1 MAGSGFK
8 TVLKGSVDPFR
19 RKPVLWKLDQW
30 EVTMIRKILFVGSL
44 LSCSAMA
51 QVSEPDWPAVEEET
65 LRHFRALLQF
75 DTSDPPGRELPAAE
89 YLRDVLEA
97 EGIEVEMLSNSPER
111 PNVIARLKGDSS
123 KEPLLIMAHTDVVNV
138 DPEKWTFPPFSAT
151 VDGGYVYGR
160 GAVDDKDNL
169 ASALMVMLELKRQ
182 NVPLARDV
190 IFLAESGEEG
200 ATEYGIEFLVE
211 EHFDKI
217 NAEFCLA
224 EGGSVAR
231 VNREVQ
237 YAGVQTVEKIPYRLE
252 LVATGVAG
260 HGSVPLQSNSVVRL
274 AKAIA
279 AIADWRSPIRLNE
292 TTAAYFER
300 LASISPAD
308 AAERY
313 LAVLDPGRASEADD
327 YFLANE
333 PRHAS
338 MLRSSLSPNIF
349 EAGYRINVIPSEARA
364 SVDFR
369 ALPDE
374 DIPGFLNQVRT
385 LIDDE
390 VVDVSLGERNTRPP
404 GQASLSTEAFAAIEA
419 GVNKHY
425 GVITLPT
432 MSTGA
437 TDMAYL
443 RNRGI
448 QCYGI
453 GPAIDREDA
462 ALGFGAH
469 SDQERIL
476 ISELNRFVKFNWD
489 VVIDLAAKQ

>member
-1 MAGSGFK
+1 
-8 TVLKGSVDPFR
+8 
-19 RKPVLWKLDQW
+19 
-30 EVTMIRKILFVGSL
+30 
-44 LSCSAMA
+44 
-51 QVSEPDWPAVEEET
+51 
-65 LRHFRALLQF
+65 
-75 DTSDPPGRELPAAE
+75 
-89 YLRDVLEA
+89 
-97 EGIEVEMLSNSPER
+97 
-111 PNVIARLKGDSS
+111 
-123 KEPLLIMAHTDVVNV
+123 
-138 DPEKWTFPPFSAT
+138 
-151 VDGGYVYGR
+151 
-160 GAVDDKDNL
+160 
-169 ASALMVMLELKRQ
+169 MVMLELKRQ
-182 NVPLARDV
+182 NVELDRDV

-200 ATEYGIEFLVE
+200 AVEFGIDFMVN
-211 EHFDKI
+211 EHFNKI
-217 NAEFCLA
+217 AAEFCLA

-237 YAGVQTVEKIPYRLE
+237 YAGVQTVEKIPYRVE

-260 HGSVPLQSNSVVRL
+260 HGSVPLQTNSVVRL
-274 AKAIA
+274 ARAVANIA
-279 AIADWRSPIRLNE
+279 EWRTPIRLNE

-300 LASISPAD
+300 LASISPSN

-313 LAVLDPGRASEADD
+313 LNVLDPGRASESDE

-349 EAGYRINVIPSEARA
+349 DAGYRINVIPSEARA

-374 DIPGFLNQVRT
+374 NIPDFLNQIRSIVN
-385 LIDDE
+385 DDAVE
-390 VVDVSLGERNTRPP
+390 VSLGNRNTRPP
-404 GQASLSTEAFAAIEA
+404 GQASLNTEAFAAIEA

-476 ISELNRFVKFNWD
+476 ISELHRFVRFNWD
-489 VVIDLAAKQ
+489 VVIDIAATE

>member
-1 MAGSGFK
+1 MRITLCFLAVCFSSN
-8 TVLKGSVDPFR
+8 VL
-19 RKPVLWKLDQW
+19 
-30 EVTMIRKILFVGSL
+30 
-44 LSCSAMA
+44 A
-51 QVSEPDWPAVEEET
+51 QVAGPDWSALEEET
-65 LRHFRALLQF
+65 LKHFRALLQF
-75 DTSDPPGRELPAAE
+75 DTSDPPGGELPAAE
-89 YLRDVLEA
+89 YLYNVLQA
-97 EGIEVEMLSNSPER
+97 EGIDVEMLATDPER
-111 PNVIARLKGDSS
+111 PNVLARIEGNGS
-123 KEPLLIMAHTDVVNV
+123 KQPLLIMAHTDVVNV
-138 DPEKWTFPPFSAT
+138 DPEKWQFPPFSAT

-169 ASALMVMLELKRQ
+169 ASALMIMLELKR
-182 NVPLARDV
+182 NNISLDRDV

-200 ATEYGIEFLVE
+200 ATEFGIEFMVNN
-211 EHFDKI
+211 HFDKI
-217 NAEFCLA
+217 DAEFCLA

-237 YAGVQTVEKIPYRLE
+237 YAGIQTVEKIPYRVE
-252 LVATGVAG
+252 LLATGIAG
-260 HGSVPLQSNSVVRL
+260 HGSVPLQTNSVTRL
-274 AKAIA
+274 AKAVA
-279 AIADWRSPIRLNE
+279 AIADWRTPIRLNE

-308 AAERY
+308 AAQRY
-313 LAVLDPGRASEADD
+313 LNVLDPGRASESDE
-327 YFLANE
+327 YFLSNE

-349 EAGYRINVIPSEARA
+349 DAGYRINVIPSESRA

-374 DIPGFLNQVRT
+374 SIAEFL
-385 LIDDE
+385 DE
-390 VVDVSLGERNTRPP
+390 IRRVVNDPAVEVSLGQRNSRPR
-404 GQASLSTEAFAAIEA
+404 GQSSLNTVAFAAIEA
-419 GVNKHY
+419 NIMAHY
-425 GVITLPT
+425 GVVTLPT

-443 RNRGI
+443 RNKGI

-462 ALGFGAH
+462 ALGYGAH

-476 ISELNRFVKFNWD
+476 ISELHRFVRFNWD
-489 VVIDLAAKQ
+489 LVMDLAATQ

>member
-1 MAGSGFK
+1 MLRLRFLLLTLLLIGSH
-8 TVLKGSVDPFR
+8 VHS
-19 RKPVLWKLDQW
+19 
-30 EVTMIRKILFVGSL
+30 
-44 LSCSAMA
+44 
-51 QVSEPDWPAVEEET
+51 QVSEPDWAAVEEET
-65 LRHFRALLQF
+65 LRHFRALLRF

-97 EGIEVEMLSNSPER
+97 EGIAVEMLSVDPER
-111 PNVIARLKGDSS
+111 PNVVARLKGDGSQ
-123 KEPLLIMAHTDVVNV
+123 EPLLIMAHTDVVNV

-169 ASALMVMLELKRQ
+169 AAGLMVMLELKRQ
-182 NVPLARDV
+182 NIPLSRDV

-200 ATEYGIEFLVE
+200 ATEYGIEFMVN
-211 EHFDKI
+211 EHFEKI
-217 NAEFCLA
+217 DAEFCLA

-231 VNREVQ
+231 VNREVV
-237 YAGVQTVEKIPYRLE
+237 YGGVQTVEKLPYRLE
-252 LVATGVAG
+252 LAARGVAG
-260 HGSVPLQSNSVVRL
+260 HGSVPLQNNSVVRL
-274 AKAIA
+274 AKAIS

-292 TTAAYFER
+292 TTYTYFER
-300 LASISPAD
+300 LASISPPD
-308 AAERY
+308 AGERY
-313 LAVLDPGRASEADD
+313 LDVLDSGRASEADE
-327 YFLANE
+327 YFLAYE

-338 MLRSSLSPNIF
+338 MLRSSLSPTIF
-349 EAGYRINVIPSEARA
+349 DAGYRINVIPSESRA

-374 DIPGFLNQVRT
+374 NIQDYLEQIREVIG
-385 LIDDE
+385 DDSIE
-390 VVDVSLGERNTRPP
+390 VSLGQRNTRPA
-404 GQASLSTEAFAAIEA
+404 GQASINTTAFSAIEQ
-419 GVNKHY
+419 NLQEHY

-443 RNRGI
+443 RARGV

-476 ISELNRFVKFNWD
+476 ISEMNRFVRFNWD
-489 VVIDLAAKQ
+489 LVLDIAARK

>member
-1 MAGSGFK
+1 MLRLRFLLLTLLLIGSHAY
-8 TVLKGSVDPFR
+8 S
-19 RKPVLWKLDQW
+19 
-30 EVTMIRKILFVGSL
+30 
-44 LSCSAMA
+44 
-51 QVSEPDWPAVEEET
+51 QVSEPDWAAVEEET
-65 LRHFRALLQF
+65 LRHFRALLRF

-97 EGIEVEMLSNSPER
+97 EGIAVEMLSVDPER
-111 PNVIARLKGDSS
+111 PNVVARLKGDGSQ
-123 KEPLLIMAHTDVVNV
+123 EPLLIMAHTDVVNV

-169 ASALMVMLELKRQ
+169 AAGLMVMLELKRQ
-182 NVPLARDV
+182 NVPLSRDV

-200 ATEYGIEFLVE
+200 ATEYGIEFMVN
-211 EHFDKI
+211 EHFEKI
-217 NAEFCLA
+217 DAEFCLA

-231 VNREVQ
+231 VNREVV
-237 YAGVQTVEKIPYRLE
+237 YGGVQTVEKLPYRLE
-252 LVATGVAG
+252 LAARGVAG
-260 HGSVPLQSNSVVRL
+260 HGSVPLQNNSVVRL
-274 AKAIA
+274 AKAIS

-292 TTAAYFER
+292 TTYTYFER
-300 LASISPAD
+300 LASISPPD
-308 AAERY
+308 AGERY
-313 LAVLDPGRASEADD
+313 LAVLDSGRASEADE
-327 YFLANE
+327 YFLAYE

-338 MLRSSLSPNIF
+338 MLRSSLSPTIF
-349 EAGYRINVIPSEARA
+349 DAGYRINVIPSESRA

-374 DIPGFLNQVRT
+374 NIQDYLEQIREVIG
-385 LIDDE
+385 DDSIE
-390 VVDVSLGERNTRPP
+390 VSLGQRNTRPA
-404 GQASLSTEAFAAIEA
+404 GQASINTTAFSAIEQ
-419 GVNKHY
+419 NLQEHY

-443 RNRGI
+443 RARGV

-476 ISELNRFVKFNWD
+476 ISEMNRFVRFNWD
-489 VVIDLAAKQ
+489 LVIDIAMSGQ

>member
-1 MAGSGFK
+1 MQIIINYCLTLVLFLSG
-8 TVLKGSVDPFR
+8 PFA
-19 RKPVLWKLDQW
+19 L
-30 EVTMIRKILFVGSL
+30 
-44 LSCSAMA
+44 A
-51 QVSEPDWPAVEEET
+51 QGGDPDWRLAEQE
-65 LRHFRALLQF
+65 LLQHFRALLQF

-89 YLRDVLEA
+89 YIRDVLES
-97 EGIEVEMLSNSPER
+97 EGFDVEMLAIDPER
-111 PNVIARLKGDSS
+111 PNVLTRLKGSGS
-123 KEPLLIMAHTDVVNV
+123 EPPLLIMAHTDVVNV
-138 DPEKWTFPPFSAT
+138 DPTKWTFPPFSAT
-151 VDGGYVYGR
+151 VDNGYVYGR

-169 ASALMVMLELKRQ
+169 AAALMVMLELKRQ
-182 NVPLARDV
+182 KIALDRDV

-200 ATEYGIEFLVE
+200 ATEYGIEFMVN
-211 EHFDKI
+211 EHFEKI
-217 NAEFCLA
+217 DSEFCLA

-237 YAGVQTVEKIPYRLE
+237 YAGIQSVEKIPYRVE

-260 HGSVPLQSNSVVRL
+260 HGSVPLQSNPVVRL
-274 AKAIA
+274 AKAMA
-279 AIADWRSPIRLNE
+279 AVADWRSPVRLNE

-300 LASISPAD
+300 LAGISPPE
-308 AAERY
+308 AAARY
-313 LAVLDPGRASEADD
+313 LAVLDPTTINEADE

-338 MLRSSLSPNIF
+338 MLRSSLSPNIID
-349 EAGYRINVIPSEARA
+349 AGYRINVIPSDARG
-364 SVDFR
+364 SIDFR

-374 DIPGFLNQVRT
+374 NISAFLEQIRRV
-385 LIDDE
+385 IDDPAVE
-390 VVDVSLGERNTRPP
+390 VSLGARNTRPR
-404 GQASLSTEAFAAIEA
+404 GEARINTPAFSAIEA

-425 GVITLPT
+425 GVATLPT

-443 RNRGI
+443 RNKGI

-462 ALGFGAH
+462 ALGYGAH

-476 ISELNRFVKFNWD
+476 ISELNRFLRFNWD
-489 VVIDLAAKQ
+489 IVLQIAGKN

>member
-1 MAGSGFK
+1 MRITLCFLAVCFSSN
-8 TVLKGSVDPFR
+8 VL
-19 RKPVLWKLDQW
+19 
-30 EVTMIRKILFVGSL
+30 
-44 LSCSAMA
+44 A
-51 QVSEPDWPAVEEET
+51 QVAGPDWSALEEET
-65 LRHFRALLQF
+65 LKHFRALLQF

-89 YLRDVLEA
+89 YLYNVLQA
-97 EGIEVEMLSNSPER
+97 EGIDVEMLATDSER
-111 PNVIARLKGDSS
+111 PNVLARIEGNGNKQ
-123 KEPLLIMAHTDVVNV
+123 PLLIMAHTDVVNV
-138 DPEKWTFPPFSAT
+138 DPEKWQFPPFSAT

-169 ASALMVMLELKRQ
+169 ASALMIMLELKR
-182 NVPLARDV
+182 NNISLDRDV

-200 ATEYGIEFLVE
+200 ATEFGIEFMVNN
-211 EHFDKI
+211 HFDKI
-217 NAEFCLA
+217 DAEFCLA

-237 YAGVQTVEKIPYRLE
+237 YAGIQTVEKIPYRVE
-252 LVATGVAG
+252 LLATGIAG
-260 HGSVPLQSNSVVRL
+260 HGSVPLQTNSVTRL
-274 AKAIA
+274 AKAVA
-279 AIADWRSPIRLNE
+279 AIADWRTPIRLNE

-308 AAERY
+308 AAQRY
-313 LAVLDPGRASEADD
+313 LNVLDPGRASESDE
-327 YFLANE
+327 YFLSNE

-349 EAGYRINVIPSEARA
+349 DAGYRINVIPSESRA

-374 DIPGFLNQVRT
+374 SIAEFL
-385 LIDDE
+385 DE
-390 VVDVSLGERNTRPP
+390 IRRVVNDPAVEVSLGQRNSRPR
-404 GQASLSTEAFAAIEA
+404 GQSSLNTVAFAAIEA
-419 GVNKHY
+419 NIMAHY
-425 GVITLPT
+425 GVVTLPT

-443 RNRGI
+443 RNKGI

-462 ALGFGAH
+462 ALGYGAH

-476 ISELNRFVKFNWD
+476 ISELHRFVRFNWD
-489 VVIDLAAKQ
+489 LVMDLAATQ

>member
-1 MAGSGFK
+1 MRSL
-8 TVLKGSVDPFR
+8 V
-19 RKPVLWKLDQW
+19 
-30 EVTMIRKILFVGSL
+30 IVGSFL
-44 LSCSAMA
+44 LASLSTA
-51 QVSEPDWPAVEEET
+51 QVTEPDWEAVEDET

-89 YLRDVLEA
+89 YIRDALEA
-97 EGIEVEMLSNSPER
+97 EGIPVEMLATDPDR
-111 PNVIARLKGDSS
+111 PNVIARLKGNGN
-123 KEPLLIMAHTDVVNV
+123 KKPLLIMAHTDVVNV

-151 VDGGYVYGR
+151 VDDGYVYGR

-182 NVPLARDV
+182 NVQLDRDV

-200 ATEYGIEFLVE
+200 ATEFGIEFIVNN
-211 EHFDKI
+211 HFDRI
-217 NAEFCLA
+217 ESEFCLA

-237 YAGVQTVEKIPYRLE
+237 YAGIQTVEKIPYRIE
-252 LVATGVAG
+252 LKATGVAG

-274 AKAIA
+274 AKAVA
-279 AIADWRSPIRLNE
+279 AIADWRSPVRLNE

-300 LASISPAD
+300 LAGISPSAD
-308 AAERY
+308 AQRY
-313 LAVLDPGRASEADD
+313 LAVLDPATVAAADA

-338 MLRSSLSPNIF
+338 MLRSSLSPTLFN
-349 EAGYRINVIPSEARA
+349 AGYRINVIPSEATA
-364 SVDFR
+364 SIDFR

-374 DIPGFLNQVRT
+374 DIPAFLQSIRGVINDPSV
-385 LIDDE
+385 E
-390 VVDVSLGERNTRPP
+390 VALGDRNTRPP
-404 GQASLSTEAFAAIEA
+404 GQASLQTPAFSAIEE
-419 GVNKHY
+419 NISKHY
-425 GVITLPT
+425 GVTTLPT

-453 GPAIDREDA
+453 GPAIDTEDA

-476 ISELNRFVKFNWD
+476 VSELHRFVRFNWD
-489 VVIDLAAKQ
+489 VVIDLAAAR

>member
-1 MAGSGFK
+1 MRITLCFLA
-8 TVLKGSVDPFR
+8 VC
-19 RKPVLWKLDQW
+19 
-30 EVTMIRKILFVGSL
+30 
-44 LSCSAMA
+44 LSSNALA
-51 QVSEPDWPAVEEET
+51 QVSGPDWSALEEET
-65 LRHFRALLQF
+65 LKHFRTLLQF

-89 YLRDVLEA
+89 YIYDVLRA
-97 EGIEVEMLSNSPER
+97 EGIDVEMLATDSAR
-111 PNVIARLKGDSS
+111 PNVLARIQGNGS
-123 KEPLLIMAHTDVVNV
+123 KRPLLLMAHTDVVNV
-138 DPEKWTFPPFSAT
+138 DPEKWQFPPFSAT

-169 ASALMVMLELKRQ
+169 AAALMIMLELKR
-182 NVPLARDV
+182 NNIPLDRDV

-200 ATEYGIEFLVE
+200 ATEFGIEFMVNN
-211 EHFDKI
+211 HFDKI
-217 NAEFCLA
+217 DAEFCLA

-237 YAGVQTVEKIPYRLE
+237 YAGIQTVEKIPYRVE
-252 LVATGVAG
+252 LLATGIAG
-260 HGSVPLQSNSVVRL
+260 HGSVPLQTNSVVRL
-274 AKAIA
+274 AKAVA
-279 AIADWRSPIRLNE
+279 AIADWRTPIRLNE

-308 AAERY
+308 AAARY
-313 LAVLDPGRASEADD
+313 LQVLDPDRASASDE
-327 YFLANE
+327 YFLSNE

-349 EAGYRINVIPSEARA
+349 DAGYRINVIPSEARA

-374 DIPGFLNQVRT
+374 NIPEFL
-385 LIDDE
+385 DE
-390 VVDVSLGERNTRPP
+390 IRRVVNDPAVEVSLGQRNSRPR
-404 GQASLSTEAFAAIEA
+404 GQSSLNTVAFAAIEA
-419 GVNKHY
+419 NIQAHY

-443 RNRGI
+443 RNKGI

-462 ALGFGAH
+462 ALGYGAH

-476 ISELNRFVKFNWD
+476 ISELHRFVRFNWD
-489 VVIDLAAKQ
+489 LVMDLAATQ

>member
-1 MAGSGFK
+1 MK
-8 TVLKGSVDPFR
+8 KRNT
-19 RKPVLWKLDQW
+19 
-30 EVTMIRKILFVGSL
+30 LFGISL
-44 LSCSAMA
+44 FFIASASA
-51 QVSEPDWPAVEEET
+51 QVTEPDWSAVEDET
-65 LRHFRALLQF
+65 LEHFRALLQF

-89 YLRDVLEA
+89 YIRDVLEA
-97 EGIEVEMLSNSPER
+97 EGIPVEMLYNNPER
-111 PNVIARLKGDSS
+111 PNVLARLEGNGS
-123 KEPLLIMAHTDVVNV
+123 KEPLLMMAHTDVVNV

-169 ASALMVMLELKRQ
+169 AAALMVMLELKRQ
-182 NVPLARDV
+182 NVALDRDV

-200 ATEYGIEFLVE
+200 AVEYGIDFMVN

-217 NAEFCLA
+217 AAEFCLA

-237 YAGVQTVEKIPYRLE
+237 YAGVQTVEKIPYRVE

-260 HGSVPLQSNSVVRL
+260 HGSVPLQTNSVVRL
-274 AKAIA
+274 AQAVA
-279 AIADWRSPIRLNE
+279 NVAEWRTPIRLNE

-313 LAVLDPGRASEADD
+313 LNVLGPGLASDSDE

-349 EAGYRINVIPSEARA
+349 DAGYRINVIPSESRA

-374 DIPGFLNQVRT
+374 DIAEFLNEIRRVVN
-385 LIDDE
+385 DDAVE
-390 VVDVSLGERNTRPP
+390 VSLGVRNTRPP
-404 GQASLSTEAFAAIEA
+404 GQASLNTEAFAAIEA
-419 GVNKHY
+419 GVNEHY

-462 ALGFGAH
+462 ALGYGAH

-476 ISELNRFVKFNWD
+476 ISELHRFVRFNWD
-489 VVIDLAAKQ
+489 VVIDIAASQ

>member
-1 MAGSGFK
+1 M
-8 TVLKGSVDPFR
+8 R
-19 RKPVLWKLDQW
+19 II
-30 EVTMIRKILFVGSL
+30 VTSFCLLFAINT
-44 LSCSAMA
+44 SA
-51 QVSEPDWPAVEEET
+51 QNSEPDWELIEEET
-65 LRHFRALLQF
+65 LAHFRALLQF

-89 YLRDVLEA
+89 YIRDVLEA
-97 EGIEVEMLSNSPER
+97 EGIPVEMLATDPER
-111 PNVIARLKGDSS
+111 PNVLARLKGNGS
-123 KEPLLIMAHTDVVNV
+123 KQPLLLMAHTDVVNV

-151 VDGGYVYGR
+151 VDNGYVYGR

-169 ASALMVMLELKRQ
+169 AAALVVMLELKRQ
-182 NVPLARDV
+182 NIELDRDV

-200 ATEYGIEFLVE
+200 ATQFGIEYMVNN
-211 EHFDKI
+211 HFDKI
-217 NAEFCLA
+217 ESEFCLA

-237 YAGVQTVEKIPYRLE
+237 YAGVQTVEKIPYRVE
-252 LVATGVAG
+252 LVATGIAG

-279 AIADWRSPIRLNE
+279 AIADWRSPVRLNE

-308 AAERY
+308 AAQRY
-313 LAVLDPGRASEADD
+313 LNVLDPGRVSESDE

-338 MLRSSLSPNIF
+338 MLRSSLSPTIF
-349 EAGYRINVIPSEARA
+349 DAGYRINIIPSEAKA

-374 DIPGFLNQVRT
+374 DIPAFLQAIRRQINDPTV
-385 LIDDE
+385 E
-390 VVDVSLGERNTRPP
+390 VGLGDRNTRPP
-404 GQASLSTEAFAAIEA
+404 GQASLQTAAFSAIEA
-419 GVNKHY
+419 NISKHY

-443 RNRGI
+443 RNKGI

-462 ALGFGAH
+462 ALGYGAH

-476 ISELNRFVKFNWD
+476 ISELNRFVQFNWD
-489 VVIDLAAKQ
+489 VVIDLAAAK

>member
-1 MAGSGFK
+1 MLRLCF
-8 TVLKGSVDPFR
+8 
-19 RKPVLWKLDQW
+19 
-30 EVTMIRKILFVGSL
+30 L
-44 LSCSAMA
+44 LLTLLLIGGHAYS
-51 QVSEPDWPAVEEET
+51 QVSEPDWAAVEEET
-65 LRHFRALLQF
+65 LRHFQALLRF

-97 EGIEVEMLSNSPER
+97 EGIAVEMLSVDPER
-111 PNVIARLKGDSS
+111 PNVVARLKGDGSQ
-123 KEPLLIMAHTDVVNV
+123 EPLLIMAHTDVVNV

-169 ASALMVMLELKRQ
+169 AAGLMVMLELKRQ
-182 NVPLARDV
+182 NIPLSRDV

-200 ATEYGIEFLVE
+200 ATEYGIEFMVN
-211 EHFDKI
+211 EHFEKI
-217 NAEFCLA
+217 DAEFCLA

-231 VNREVQ
+231 VNREVV
-237 YAGVQTVEKIPYRLE
+237 YGGVQTVEKLPYRLE
-252 LVATGVAG
+252 LAARGVAG
-260 HGSVPLQSNSVVRL
+260 HGSVPLQNNSVVRL
-274 AKAIA
+274 AKAIS

-292 TTAAYFER
+292 TTYTYFER
-300 LASISPAD
+300 LASISPPD
-308 AAERY
+308 AGERY
-313 LAVLDPGRASEADD
+313 LAVLDSGRASEADE
-327 YFLANE
+327 YFLAYE

-338 MLRSSLSPNIF
+338 MLRSSLSPTIF
-349 EAGYRINVIPSEARA
+349 DAGYRINVIPSESRA

-374 DIPGFLNQVRT
+374 NIQDYLEQIREV
-385 LIDDE
+385 IDDDSIE
-390 VVDVSLGERNTRPP
+390 VSLGQRNTRPA
-404 GQASLSTEAFAAIEA
+404 GQASINTTAFSAIEQ
-419 GVNKHY
+419 NLQEHY

-443 RNRGI
+443 RARGV

-476 ISELNRFVKFNWD
+476 ISEMNRFVRFNWD
-489 VVIDLAAKQ
+489 LVLDIAARK

>member
-1 MAGSGFK
+1 MN
-8 TVLKGSVDPFR
+8 
-19 RKPVLWKLDQW
+19 
-30 EVTMIRKILFVGSL
+30 IRSRLTFISAIPL
-44 LSCSAMA
+44 LSISTAFA
-51 QVSEPDWPAVEEET
+51 QVSEPDWGAVEIET
-65 LRHFRALLQF
+65 LEHFRTLLQF

-89 YLRDVLEA
+89 YLRDVLET
-97 EGIEVEMLSNSPER
+97 EGIPVEMLYNNPER
-111 PNVIARLKGDSS
+111 PNVLARLKGNGS
-123 KEPLLIMAHTDVVNV
+123 KEPLLMMAHTDVVNV
-138 DPEKWTFPPFSAT
+138 DPEKWIFPPFSAT
-151 VDGGYVYGR
+151 VDDGYVYGR

-169 ASALMVMLELKRQ
+169 AAALMVMLELKRQ
-182 NVPLARDV
+182 NVELDRDV

-200 ATEYGIEFLVE
+200 AVEFGIDFMVK
-211 EHFDKI
+211 EHFNKI
-217 NAEFCLA
+217 AAEFCLA

-237 YAGVQTVEKIPYRLE
+237 YAGVQTVEKIPYRVE

-260 HGSVPLQSNSVVRL
+260 HGSVPLQTNSVVRL
-274 AKAIA
+274 ARAVAKIA
-279 AIADWRSPIRLNE
+279 EWRTPIRLNE

-300 LASISPAD
+300 LSSISPSD
-308 AAERY
+308 ASERY
-313 LAVLDPGRASEADD
+313 LNVLDPGRASESDE

-349 EAGYRINVIPSEARA
+349 DAGYRINVIPSEARA

-374 DIPGFLNQVRT
+374 NIPDFLNQIRAVVN
-385 LIDDE
+385 DDAVE
-390 VVDVSLGERNTRPP
+390 VSLGNRNTRPR
-404 GQASLSTEAFAAIEA
+404 GQASLNTEAFAAIEA
-419 GVNKHY
+419 GVYKHY

-476 ISELNRFVKFNWD
+476 ISELHRFVRFNWD
-489 VVIDLAAKQ
+489 VVIDIAATE

>member
-1 MAGSGFK
+1 MRISK
-8 TVLKGSVDPFR
+8 YICV
-19 RKPVLWKLDQW
+19 
-30 EVTMIRKILFVGSL
+30 ILFFVSISSG
-44 LSCSAMA
+44 A
-51 QVSEPDWPAVEEET
+51 QEEEINWDAIEDET
-65 LRHFRALLQF
+65 LEHFRALLRF

-89 YLRDVLEA
+89 YLKEVLES
-97 EGIEVEMLSNSPER
+97 ENIPVELLYNNPER
-111 PNVIARLKGDSS
+111 PNVIARLEGNGS

-151 VDGGYVYGR
+151 VDDGYVYGR

-169 ASALMVMLELKRQ
+169 AAALMVMLELKRQ
-182 NVPLARDV
+182 NVALDRDV

-200 ATEYGIEFLVE
+200 SVEFGIDFLVNN
-211 EHFDKI
+211 HLDKI
-217 NAEFCLA
+217 AAEFCLA

-237 YAGVQTVEKIPYRLE
+237 YAAVQTVEKIPYRVDV
-252 LVATGVAG
+252 VATGVAG
-260 HGSVPLQSNSVVRL
+260 HGSVPLQTNSVVRL

-279 AIADWRSPIRLNE
+279 SIAEWRTPIRLNE

-300 LASISPAD
+300 LASISPSD
-308 AAERY
+308 DAERY
-313 LAVLDPGRASEADD
+313 LNVLDSGRVNESVE

-338 MLRSSLSPNIF
+338 MLTSSLSPNIF
-349 EAGYRINVIPSEARA
+349 DAGYRINVIPSESRA

-374 DIPGFLNQVRT
+374 NISEFLEEIRSVV
-385 LIDDE
+385 DDE
-390 VVDVSLGERNTRPP
+390 AVEVTLGSRDTRPP
-404 GQASLSTEAFAAIEA
+404 GQASLDTEAFAAIEQ
-419 GVNKHY
+419 GINEHY

-476 ISELNRFVKFNWD
+476 ISELHRFVRFNWD
-489 VVIDLAAKQ
+489 VVIDIAAAN

>member
-1 MAGSGFK
+1 MRISK
-8 TVLKGSVDPFR
+8 YISV
-19 RKPVLWKLDQW
+19 
-30 EVTMIRKILFVGSL
+30 ILFFVCISSG
-44 LSCSAMA
+44 A
-51 QVSEPDWPAVEEET
+51 QDEEVNWDAIEDET
-65 LRHFRALLQF
+65 LEHFRALLRF

-89 YLRDVLEA
+89 YLKEVLES
-97 EGIEVEMLSNSPER
+97 ENIPVELLYNNPER
-111 PNVIARLKGDSS
+111 PNVIARLEGNGS

-151 VDGGYVYGR
+151 VDDGYVYGR

-169 ASALMVMLELKRQ
+169 AAALMVMLELKRQ
-182 NVPLARDV
+182 DVALDRDV

-200 ATEYGIEFLVE
+200 SVEFGIDFLVNN
-211 EHFDKI
+211 HLDKI
-217 NAEFCLA
+217 AAEFCLA

-237 YAGVQTVEKIPYRLE
+237 YAAVQTVEKIPYRVDV
-252 LVATGVAG
+252 VATGVAG
-260 HGSVPLQSNSVVRL
+260 HGSVPLQTNSVVRL

-279 AIADWRSPIRLNE
+279 SIAEWRTPIRLNE

-300 LASISPAD
+300 LASISPSD
-308 AAERY
+308 DAERY
-313 LAVLDPGRASEADD
+313 LNVLDSGRVNESVE

-338 MLRSSLSPNIF
+338 MLTSSLSPNIF
-349 EAGYRINVIPSEARA
+349 DAGYRINVIPSESRA

-374 DIPGFLNQVRT
+374 NISEFLEEIRSVV
-385 LIDDE
+385 DDE
-390 VVDVSLGERNTRPP
+390 AVEVTLGSRDTRPP
-404 GQASLSTEAFAAIEA
+404 GQASLDTEAFAAIEQ
-419 GVNKHY
+419 GINEHY

-476 ISELNRFVKFNWD
+476 ISELHRFVRFNWD
-489 VVIDLAAKQ
+489 VVIDIAAAN

>member
-1 MAGSGFK
+1 MRKLIAILIVSLSPG
-8 TVLKGSVDPFR
+8 VLAQGYD
-19 RKPVLWKLDQW
+19 LEW
-30 EVTMIRKILFVGSL
+30 E
-44 LSCSAMA
+44 AA
-51 QVSEPDWPAVEEET
+51 EEEL

-89 YLRDVLEA
+89 YLQDVLEA
-97 EGIEVEMLSNSPER
+97 EGIPVEMLSVDPER
-111 PNVIARLKGDSS
+111 PNVVARLKGDGSE
-123 KEPLLIMAHTDVVNV
+123 EPLLIMAHTDVVNV

-151 VDGGYVYGR
+151 VDDGYVYGR

-169 ASALMVMLELKRQ
+169 ATALLVMLELKRQ
-182 NVPLARDV
+182 NVPLSRDV

-200 ATEYGIEFLVE
+200 ATEYGIEFMVND
-211 EHFDKI
+211 HFDKI
-217 NAEFCLA
+217 EAEFCLA

-231 VNREVQ
+231 VNREVV
-237 YAGVQTVEKIPYRLE
+237 YGGVQTVEKLPYRLE
-252 LVATGVAG
+252 LVASGVAG
-260 HGSVPLQSNSVVRL
+260 HGSVPLQGNSVVRL
-274 AKAIA
+274 AKAIS

-292 TTAAYFER
+292 TTYTYFER
-300 LASISPAD
+300 LASISPPD
-308 AAERY
+308 AGERY
-313 LAVLDPGRASEADD
+313 LAVLDSGRATEADE
-327 YFLANE
+327 YFLAYE

-338 MLRSSLSPNIF
+338 MLRSSLSPTIF
-349 EAGYRINVIPSEARA
+349 DAGYRINVIPSESRA

-374 DIPGFLNQVRT
+374 NIEDYLDKIRGV
-385 LIDDE
+385 IDDE
-390 VVDVSLGERNTRPP
+390 SIEVSLGQRNTRPA
-404 GQASLSTEAFAAIEA
+404 GQASINTVAFSAIEE
-419 GVNKHY
+419 NTDKHY

-443 RNRGI
+443 RARGV

-462 ALGFGAH
+462 GLGFGAH

-476 ISELNRFVKFNWD
+476 ISELNRFLRFNWD
-489 VVIDLAAKQ
+489 VVIDLAAKK

>member
-1 MAGSGFK
+1 MRKLIAILIVSLSPG
-8 TVLKGSVDPFR
+8 VLAQGYD
-19 RKPVLWKLDQW
+19 LEW
-30 EVTMIRKILFVGSL
+30 E
-44 LSCSAMA
+44 AA
-51 QVSEPDWPAVEEET
+51 EEEL

-89 YLRDVLEA
+89 YLQDVLEA
-97 EGIEVEMLSNSPER
+97 EGIPVEMLSVDPER
-111 PNVIARLKGDSS
+111 PNVVARLKGDGSE
-123 KEPLLIMAHTDVVNV
+123 EPLLIMAHTDVVNV

-151 VDGGYVYGR
+151 VDDGYVYGR

-169 ASALMVMLELKRQ
+169 ATALLVMLELKRQ
-182 NVPLARDV
+182 NVPLSRDV

-200 ATEYGIEFLVE
+200 ATEYGIKFMVND
-211 EHFDKI
+211 HFDKI
-217 NAEFCLA
+217 EAEFCLA

-231 VNREVQ
+231 VNREVV
-237 YAGVQTVEKIPYRLE
+237 YGGVQTVEKLPYRLE
-252 LVATGVAG
+252 LVASGVAG
-260 HGSVPLQSNSVVRL
+260 HGSVPLQGNSVVRL
-274 AKAIA
+274 AKAIS

-292 TTAAYFER
+292 TTYTYFER
-300 LASISPAD
+300 LASISPPD
-308 AAERY
+308 AGERY
-313 LAVLDPGRASEADD
+313 LAVLDSGRATEADE
-327 YFLANE
+327 YFLAYE

-338 MLRSSLSPNIF
+338 MLRSSLSPTIF
-349 EAGYRINVIPSEARA
+349 DAGYRINVIPSESRA

-374 DIPGFLNQVRT
+374 NIEDYLDKIRGV
-385 LIDDE
+385 IGDE
-390 VVDVSLGERNTRPP
+390 SIEVSLGQRNTRPA
-404 GQASLSTEAFAAIEA
+404 GQASINTVAFSAIEE
-419 GVNKHY
+419 NTDKHY

-443 RNRGI
+443 RARGV

-462 ALGFGAH
+462 GLGFGAH

-476 ISELNRFVKFNWD
+476 ISELNRFLRFNWD
-489 VVIDLAAKQ
+489 VVIDLAAKK

>member
-1 MAGSGFK
+1 MRITLCFLAVCFSSN
-8 TVLKGSVDPFR
+8 VL
-19 RKPVLWKLDQW
+19 
-30 EVTMIRKILFVGSL
+30 
-44 LSCSAMA
+44 A
-51 QVSEPDWPAVEEET
+51 QVAGPDWSALEEET
-65 LRHFRALLQF
+65 LKHFRALLQF

-89 YLRDVLEA
+89 YLYNVLQA
-97 EGIEVEMLSNSPER
+97 EGIDVEMLATDSER
-111 PNVIARLKGDSS
+111 PNVLARIEGNGS
-123 KEPLLIMAHTDVVNV
+123 KQPLLIMAHTDVVNV
-138 DPEKWTFPPFSAT
+138 DPEKWQFPPFSAT

-169 ASALMVMLELKRQ
+169 ASALMIMLELKR
-182 NVPLARDV
+182 NNISLDRDV

-200 ATEYGIEFLVE
+200 ATEFGIEFMVNN
-211 EHFDKI
+211 HFDKI
-217 NAEFCLA
+217 DAEFCLA

-237 YAGVQTVEKIPYRLE
+237 YAGIQTVEKIPYRVE
-252 LVATGVAG
+252 LLATGIAG
-260 HGSVPLQSNSVVRL
+260 HGSVPLQTNSVTRL
-274 AKAIA
+274 AKAVA
-279 AIADWRSPIRLNE
+279 AIADWRTPIRLNE

-308 AAERY
+308 AAQRY
-313 LAVLDPGRASEADD
+313 LNVLDPGRASESDE
-327 YFLANE
+327 YFLSNE

-349 EAGYRINVIPSEARA
+349 DAGYRINVIPSESRA

-374 DIPGFLNQVRT
+374 SIAEFL
-385 LIDDE
+385 DE
-390 VVDVSLGERNTRPP
+390 IRRVVNDPAVEVSLGQRNSRPR
-404 GQASLSTEAFAAIEA
+404 GQSSLNTVAFAAIEA
-419 GVNKHY
+419 NIMAHY
-425 GVITLPT
+425 GVVTLPT

-443 RNRGI
+443 RNKGI

-462 ALGFGAH
+462 ALGYGAH

-476 ISELNRFVKFNWD
+476 ISELHRFVRFNWD
-489 VVIDLAAKQ
+489 LVMDLAATQ

>member
-1 MAGSGFK
+1 MRITLCFLAVCFSSN
-8 TVLKGSVDPFR
+8 VL
-19 RKPVLWKLDQW
+19 
-30 EVTMIRKILFVGSL
+30 
-44 LSCSAMA
+44 A
-51 QVSEPDWPAVEEET
+51 QVAGPDWSALEEET
-65 LRHFRALLQF
+65 LKHFRALLQF

-89 YLRDVLEA
+89 YLYNVLQA
-97 EGIEVEMLSNSPER
+97 EGIDVEMLATDSER
-111 PNVIARLKGDSS
+111 PNVLARIEGNGS
-123 KEPLLIMAHTDVVNV
+123 KQPLLIMAHTDVVNV
-138 DPEKWTFPPFSAT
+138 DPEKWQFPPFSAT

-169 ASALMVMLELKRQ
+169 ASALMIMLELKR
-182 NVPLARDV
+182 NNISLDRDV

-200 ATEYGIEFLVE
+200 ATEFGIEFMVNN
-211 EHFDKI
+211 HFDKI
-217 NAEFCLA
+217 DAEFCLA

-237 YAGVQTVEKIPYRLE
+237 YAGIQTVEKIPYREE
-252 LVATGVAG
+252 LLATGIAG
-260 HGSVPLQSNSVVRL
+260 HGSVPLQTNSVTRL
-274 AKAIA
+274 AKAVA
-279 AIADWRSPIRLNE
+279 AIADWRTPIRLNE

-308 AAERY
+308 AAQRY
-313 LAVLDPGRASEADD
+313 LNVLDPGRASESDE
-327 YFLANE
+327 YFLSNE

-349 EAGYRINVIPSEARA
+349 DAGYRINVIPSESRA

-374 DIPGFLNQVRT
+374 SIAEFL
-385 LIDDE
+385 DE
-390 VVDVSLGERNTRPP
+390 IRRVVNDPAVEVSLGQRNSRPR
-404 GQASLSTEAFAAIEA
+404 GQSSLNTVAFAAIEA
-419 GVNKHY
+419 NIMAHY
-425 GVITLPT
+425 GVVALPT

-443 RNRGI
+443 RNKGI

-462 ALGFGAH
+462 ALGYGAH

-476 ISELNRFVKFNWD
+476 ISELHRFVRFNWD
-489 VVIDLAAKQ
+489 LVMDLAATQ

>member
-1 MAGSGFK
+1 MRISRFFPLICC
-8 TVLKGSVDPFR
+8 VLYLPAA
-19 RKPVLWKLDQW
+19 L
-30 EVTMIRKILFVGSL
+30 
-44 LSCSAMA
+44 A
-51 QVSEPDWPAVEEET
+51 QVGEPDWAAVESET
-65 LRHFRALLQF
+65 LAHFRTLLQF

-89 YLRDVLEA
+89 YIRDVLAAEA
-97 EGIEVEMLSNSPER
+97 IEVEMLWNNPQR
-111 PNVIARLKGDSS
+111 PNVLARLRGNGRKP
-123 KEPLLIMAHTDVVNV
+123 PLLMMAHTDVVNV
-138 DPEKWTFPPFSAT
+138 DPDKWIFPPFSAT
-151 VDGGYVYGR
+151 MDGGYVYGR

-169 ASALMVMLELKRQ
+169 AAAMMVMLELQRQ
-182 NVPLARDV
+182 RVPLDRDV

-200 ATEYGIEFLVE
+200 ATEVGIEFMVN

-217 NAEFCLA
+217 EAEFCLA

-237 YAGVQTVEKIPYRLE
+237 YAAVQTVEKIPYRVE

-260 HGSVPLQSNSVVRL
+260 HGSVPLQSNSVARL
-274 AKAIA
+274 AKAVA
-279 AIADWRSPIRLNE
+279 AIAEWRSPVRLNE
-292 TTAAYFER
+292 TTATYFQR
-300 LASISPAD
+300 LAGISPPD

-313 LAVLDPGRASEADD
+313 MMVLDPGRASEADE

-349 EAGYRINVIPSEARA
+349 DAGYRINVIPSEARA

-374 DIPGFLNQVRT
+374 DVPGFLAEIRR
-385 LIDDE
+385 
-390 VVDVSLGERNTRPP
+390 VVDDPVVAVSLGNRNTRPP
-404 GQASLSTEAFAAIEA
+404 GQASLGTEAFAAIEA
-419 GVNKHY
+419 GINQHY

-476 ISELNRFVKFNWD
+476 ISELHRFVRFNWD
-489 VVIDLAAKQ
+489 VVIDLAAAE

>member
-1 MAGSGFK
+1 MRITLCFLA
-8 TVLKGSVDPFR
+8 VC
-19 RKPVLWKLDQW
+19 
-30 EVTMIRKILFVGSL
+30 
-44 LSCSAMA
+44 LSSNALA
-51 QVSEPDWPAVEEET
+51 QVAGPDWSALEEET
-65 LRHFRALLQF
+65 LKHFRTLLQF

-89 YLRDVLEA
+89 YIYDVLQA
-97 EGIEVEMLSNSPER
+97 EGIDVEMLATDSER
-111 PNVIARLKGDSS
+111 PNVLAWIEGNGS
-123 KEPLLIMAHTDVVNV
+123 KQPLLLMAHTDVVNV
-138 DPEKWTFPPFSAT
+138 DPEKWQFPPFSAT

-169 ASALMVMLELKRQ
+169 ASALMIMLELKR
-182 NVPLARDV
+182 NNISLDRDV

-200 ATEYGIEFLVE
+200 ATEFGIEFMVNN
-211 EHFDKI
+211 HFDKI
-217 NAEFCLA
+217 DAEFCLA

-237 YAGVQTVEKIPYRLE
+237 YAGIQTVEKIPYRVE
-252 LVATGVAG
+252 LLATGIAG
-260 HGSVPLQSNSVVRL
+260 HGSVPLQTNSVIRL
-274 AKAIA
+274 AKAVA
-279 AIADWRSPIRLNE
+279 AIADWRTPIRLNE

-308 AAERY
+308 AAQRY
-313 LAVLDPGRASEADD
+313 LNVLDPGRASESDE
-327 YFLANE
+327 YFLSNE

-349 EAGYRINVIPSEARA
+349 DAGYRINVIPSEARA

-374 DIPGFLNQVRT
+374 SIPEFL
-385 LIDDE
+385 DE
-390 VVDVSLGERNTRPP
+390 IRRVVNDPAVEVSLGQRNSRPR
-404 GQASLSTEAFAAIEA
+404 GQSSLNTVAFAAIEA
-419 GVNKHY
+419 NIQTHY
-425 GVITLPT
+425 GVVTLPT

-443 RNRGI
+443 RNKGI

-462 ALGFGAH
+462 ALGYGAH

-476 ISELNRFVKFNWD
+476 ISELHRFVRFNWD
-489 VVIDLAAKQ
+489 LVMDLAATQ

>member
-1 MAGSGFK
+1 MRISK
-8 TVLKGSVDPFR
+8 YISVVFFLISISSAAQENDLNWSTIEDETLEHFR
-19 RKPVLWKLDQW
+19 
-30 EVTMIRKILFVGSL
+30 SL
-44 LSCSAMA
+44 L
-51 QVSEPDWPAVEEET
+51 
-65 LRHFRALLQF
+65 RF

-89 YLRDVLEA
+89 YLKEVLES
-97 EGIEVEMLSNSPER
+97 EDIPVELLYNNPER
-111 PNVIARLKGDSS
+111 PNVIARLEGNGS

-138 DPEKWTFPPFSAT
+138 DPEKWIFPPFSAT
-151 VDGGYVYGR
+151 VDDGYVYGR

-169 ASALMVMLELKRQ
+169 AAALMVMLELKRQ
-182 NVPLARDV
+182 DVALDRDV

-200 ATEYGIEFLVE
+200 SVEFGIDFLVNN
-211 EHFDKI
+211 HLDKI
-217 NAEFCLA
+217 AAEFCLA

-237 YAGVQTVEKIPYRLE
+237 YAAVQTVEKIPYRVDV
-252 LVATGVAG
+252 VATGVAG
-260 HGSVPLQSNSVVRL
+260 HGSVPLQTNSVVRL

-279 AIADWRSPIRLNE
+279 SIAEWRTPIRLNE

-300 LASISPAD
+300 LASISPSD
-308 AAERY
+308 DAERY
-313 LAVLDPGRASEADD
+313 LNVLDSGRVNESVE

-338 MLRSSLSPNIF
+338 MLTSSLSPNIF
-349 EAGYRINVIPSEARA
+349 DAGYRINVIPSESRA

-374 DIPGFLNQVRT
+374 NISEFL
-385 LIDDE
+385 DE
-390 VVDVSLGERNTRPP
+390 IRRVVDDAAVEVTLGSRDTRPP
-404 GQASLSTEAFAAIEA
+404 GQASLNTEAFAAIEQ
-419 GVNKHY
+419 GINEHY

-443 RNRGI
+443 RNQGI

-476 ISELNRFVKFNWD
+476 ISELHRFVRFNWD
-489 VVIDLAAKQ
+489 VVIDIAATKQ

>member
-1 MAGSGFK
+1 MLRIRFLLLTLLLIGSRAY
-8 TVLKGSVDPFR
+8 S
-19 RKPVLWKLDQW
+19 
-30 EVTMIRKILFVGSL
+30 
-44 LSCSAMA
+44 
-51 QVSEPDWPAVEEET
+51 QVSEPDWAAVEEET
-65 LRHFRALLQF
+65 LRHFRALLRF

-97 EGIEVEMLSNSPER
+97 EGIAVEMLSVDPER
-111 PNVIARLKGDSS
+111 PNVVARLQGDGSQ
-123 KEPLLIMAHTDVVNV
+123 EPLLIMAHTDVVNV

-169 ASALMVMLELKRQ
+169 AAGLMVMLELKRQ
-182 NVPLARDV
+182 NVPLSRDV

-200 ATEYGIEFLVE
+200 ATEYGIEFMVN
-211 EHFDKI
+211 EHFEKI
-217 NAEFCLA
+217 EAEFCLA
-224 EGGSVAR
+224 ERGSVAR
-231 VNREVQ
+231 VNREVV
-237 YAGVQTVEKIPYRLE
+237 YGGVQTVEKLPYRLE
-252 LVATGVAG
+252 LAARGVAG
-260 HGSVPLQSNSVVRL
+260 HGSVPLQNNSVVRL
-274 AKAIA
+274 AKAIS

-292 TTAAYFER
+292 TTYTYFER
-300 LASISPAD
+300 LASISPPD
-308 AAERY
+308 AGERY
-313 LAVLDPGRASEADD
+313 LAVLDSGRASEADE
-327 YFLANE
+327 YFLAYE

-338 MLRSSLSPNIF
+338 MLRSSLSPTIF
-349 EAGYRINVIPSEARA
+349 DAGYRINVIPSESRA

-374 DIPGFLNQVRT
+374 NIQDYLEQIREVIG
-385 LIDDE
+385 DDSIE
-390 VVDVSLGERNTRPP
+390 VSLGQRNTRPA
-404 GQASLSTEAFAAIEA
+404 GQASINTTAFSAIEQ
-419 GVNKHY
+419 NLQEHY

-443 RNRGI
+443 RARGV

-476 ISELNRFVKFNWD
+476 ISEMNRFVRFNWD
-489 VVIDLAAKQ
+489 LVLDIATRK

>member
-1 MAGSGFK
+1 MLLTLLLIGSHAY
-8 TVLKGSVDPFR
+8 S
-19 RKPVLWKLDQW
+19 
-30 EVTMIRKILFVGSL
+30 
-44 LSCSAMA
+44 
-51 QVSEPDWPAVEEET
+51 QVSEPDWAAVEEET
-65 LRHFRALLQF
+65 LRHFRALLRF

-97 EGIEVEMLSNSPER
+97 EGIAVEMLSVDPER
-111 PNVIARLKGDSS
+111 PNVVARLQGDGSQ
-123 KEPLLIMAHTDVVNV
+123 EPLLIMAHTDVVNV

-169 ASALMVMLELKRQ
+169 AAGLMVMLELKRQ
-182 NVPLARDV
+182 NVPLSRDV

-200 ATEYGIEFLVE
+200 ATEYGIEFMVN
-211 EHFDKI
+211 EHFEKI
-217 NAEFCLA
+217 EAEFCLA

-231 VNREVQ
+231 VNREVV
-237 YAGVQTVEKIPYRLE
+237 YGGVQTVEKLPYRLE
-252 LVATGVAG
+252 LAARGVAG
-260 HGSVPLQSNSVVRL
+260 HGSVPLQNNSVVRL
-274 AKAIA
+274 AKAIS

-292 TTAAYFER
+292 TTYTYFER
-300 LASISPAD
+300 LASISPPD
-308 AAERY
+308 AGERY
-313 LAVLDPGRASEADD
+313 LAVLDSGRASEADE
-327 YFLANE
+327 YFLAYE

-338 MLRSSLSPNIF
+338 MLRSSLSPTIF
-349 EAGYRINVIPSEARA
+349 DAGYRINVIPSESRA

-374 DIPGFLNQVRT
+374 NIQDYLEQIREVIG
-385 LIDDE
+385 DDSIE
-390 VVDVSLGERNTRPP
+390 VSLGQRNTRPA
-404 GQASLSTEAFAAIEA
+404 GQASINTTAFSAIEQ
-419 GVNKHY
+419 NLQEHY

-443 RNRGI
+443 RARGV

-476 ISELNRFVKFNWD
+476 ISEMNRFVRFNWD
-489 VVIDLAAKQ
+489 LVIDIAVSGQ